1 MLAFIQVQ
9 GKQALGMDTN
19 VIPSERIGSDT
30 AKQVGVFR
38 TMQCA
43 NLRRYLS
50 KKSARVIEGQDES
63 RINFREEI
71 GGQQRRLVHH
81 D

>member
-1 MLAFIQVQ
+1 
-9 GKQALGMDTN
+9 MDTN
-19 VIPSERIGSDT
+19 VIPSERIGSD
-30 AKQVGVFR
+30 ASQQVGVFR

-71 GGQQRRLVHH
+71 GGQQRRLVRH